1 MEKVQGPNKAMLA
14 ALAVAGLVLE
24 RTGVTPVR
32 AAQSGHITPQGGAKG
47 GPKGGQR
54 ASDGAHPD
62 TDHPGADADAPSE
75 IPARGWWHVA
85 KRAAAGF
92 SEDRVMATAAGVTF
106 YAMLAIFPAIAS
118 FISLYGLLADPA
130 KLAEQLQG
138 LGGVVPG
145 GGIQIIT
152 DQVKSLTS
160 SGPKALGFGFLIGL
174 ATSLWSA
181 NAGVK
186 AFFDALNVVYHE
198 RERRSFIRLTLISFC
213 FTLALIALIILA
225 LFAVVVIPVVLSY
238 IGLGGVTATLLSVA
252 RWPVMLVAV
261 ALALSCMYRYGPS
274 RRHARWRW
282 VSWGSAFAAFGWIVV
297 SLAFSYYVQNF
308 GSYNKTYGSLGA
320 AMGFM
325 TWIWV
330 SAMVVL
336 MGAELNAELE
346 QQTDRDSTIG
356 GEKPAGARGAFKA
369 DVKV

>member
-1 MEKVQGPNKAMLA
+1 MEKVQAPNKLTLA

-24 RTGVTPVR
+24 RTGMKPEQPLKLPAP
-32 AAQSGHITPQGGAKG
+32 AANNGDQA
-47 GPKGGQR
+47 
-54 ASDGAHPD
+54 
-62 TDHPGADADAPSE
+62 GADAETPGE
-75 IPARGWWHVA
+75 IPPRGWWHVA

-92 SEDRVMATAAGVTF
+92 SDDRVMATAAGVTF

-118 FISLYGLLADPA
+118 LISLYGLLADPS
-130 KLAEQLQG
+130 KLYEQLQG

-145 GGIQIIT
+145 GGIQIIS

-160 SGPKALGFGFLIGL
+160 SGQKALGFGFLVGL

-198 RERRSFIRLTLISFC
+198 RERRSFLRLTMISFC

-225 LFAVVVIPVVLSY
+225 LFAVVVIPVVLNY
-238 IGLGGVTATLLSVA
+238 IGLGSETAVLLSIA

-261 ALALSCMYRYGPS
+261 ALALSFMYRYGPS
-274 RRHARWRW
+274 RREARWQW
-282 VSWGSAFAAFGWIVV
+282 VSLGSAFGALGWIIV
-297 SLAFSYYVQNF
+297 SLAFSYYVENF

-330 SAMVVL
+330 SVMVVL

-346 QQTDRDSTIG
+346 QQTGRDSTVG
-356 GEKPAGARGAFKA
+356 GKKPLGSSP
-369 DVKV
+369 